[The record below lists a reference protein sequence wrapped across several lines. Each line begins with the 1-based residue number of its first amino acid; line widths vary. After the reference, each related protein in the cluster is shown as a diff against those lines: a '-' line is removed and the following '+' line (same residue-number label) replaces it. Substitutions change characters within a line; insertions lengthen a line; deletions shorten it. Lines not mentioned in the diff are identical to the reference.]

1 MRFAVAG
8 FVLYCSALAQGAN
21 SFSDL
26 ASSYFSTL
34 FGVAPY
40 ASAVK
45 PLIPGGHLT
54 PPDLSNQRTL
64 RPPQVAQK
72 AVNIPSLIQQAA
84 KKHNIPEPFVRSIVA
99 AESNFDADAVSA
111 KGAIGLMQLMP
122 DTAEEYGADPTIP
135 EQNIDAGARYLRFLM
150 NKYARCHHSLER
162 VIAAY
167 NAGPGKVDR
176 YRGVPPFRETRR
188 YVVRVLSFLRRFQK
202 EQRTQLLARTAE
214 SDQLPK
220 DDQIER

>member
-1 MRFAVAG
+1 MRFVVAG

-21 SFSDL
+21 SISDL
-26 ASSYFSTL
+26 ASFYFSTL
-34 FGVAPY
+34 FGVAPC

-45 PLIPGGHLT
+45 PFISDGHFT
-54 PPDLSNQRTL
+54 PADLSNHGAFH
-64 RPPQVAQK
+64 PPQDPQK
-72 AVNIPSLIQQAA
+72 TANIPSLIQQAA
-84 KKHNIPEPFVRSIVA
+84 KKHNIPEAFVRSIVA
-99 AESNFDADAVSA
+99 AESNFDVDAISA

-122 DTAEEYGADPTIP
+122 DTAQEYGADPTIP

-150 NKYARCHHSLER
+150 DKYARYHHPLER

>member
-1 MRFAVAG
+1 MRLVVAG

-26 ASSYFSTL
+26 ASSYLSTL
-34 FGVAPY
+34 FGVAPFG
-40 ASAVK
+40 SAVK
-45 PLIPGGHLT
+45 LFGADSHLAPLDP
-54 PPDLSNQRTL
+54 SNHGSL
-64 RPPQVAQK
+64 PPQAPPK
-72 AVNIPSLIQQAA
+72 TVNIPSLIQKAA
-84 KKHNIPEPFVRSIVA
+84 KKHNIPEAFVRSIVA
-99 AESNFDADAVSA
+99 AESNFDTGAISA

-122 DTAEEYGADPTIP
+122 DTAEQYGADPTIP

-150 NKYARCHHSLER
+150 DKYARSRHSLER

-202 EQRTQLLARTAE
+202 EQRTQLLARTNE
-214 SDQLPK
+214 SDQLQP
-220 DDQIER
+220 DDQIGK